1 MRSACCSSHA
11 KRSCASGRVLFWFL
25 LIAAIA
31 VAAALAAKL
40 THGYALLVAP
50 PYRIELS
57 LNLLVILVLG
67 SFFLLYLLSQLML
80 RTMEVPARVRAWRA
94 QQKRE
99 SARTKQDAAIV
110 ALLEGRYGKAQ
121 QVAQEALA
129 LPYSSGLA
137 ALIAA
142 RAAIDVRQFDKA
154 ESFLSRSEAQPK
166 SLAVPR
172 LTLSAES
179 ALEQGQPQE
188 ALRLLSL
195 LKDEAGMH
203 TAALRLEL
211 RAMQAARRF
220 AEIPPLDDQLVKRKV
235 FDAAQGEQVRNAA
248 QREQLR
254 SLAHDASGLRDTWNR
269 LPEATR
275 TQPKVAGAA
284 ARSFLQLGGDRE
296 AAEIIAASLEREW
309 DSELVDLYGECSLPD
324 ATRQLEQAER
334 WLGLYSQ
341 DATLLRVLGTLCQR
355 QQLWGKAQTYLE
367 ASLALD
373 NNWRTQLALGEM
385 LGPLGNSE
393 EANSHFV
400 AALRLATDE
409 LKRRG

>member
-1 MRSACCSSHA
+1 MRF
-11 KRSCASGRVLFWFL
+11 LFWFL
-25 LIAAIA
+25 FLA
-31 VAAALAAKL
+31 VVAVVVALAAKL
-40 THGYALLVAP
+40 THGYALLVSP

-57 LNLLVILVLG
+57 LNLLLILAVG
-67 SFFLLYLLSQLML
+67 GFFALYLLSQLVV
-80 RTMEVPARVRAWRA
+80 RTVQLPSQVRAWRS

-99 SARTKQDAAIV
+99 SARAKQDAAIV

-121 QVAQEALA
+121 QDAQAALA
-129 LPYSSGLA
+129 MPQSSGLA

-154 ESFLSRSEAQPK
+154 EGFLARNEAQSK

-172 LTLSAES
+172 LTLSAEI

-188 ALRLLSL
+188 ALRLLKL
-195 LKDEAGMH
+195 LKEEAGLH

-220 AEIPPLDDQLVKRKV
+220 AEIPPLVDQLVKRKV
-235 FDAAQGEQVRNAA
+235 FDASQGEQVRIAA

-269 LPEATR
+269 VPETTR
-275 TQPKVAGAA
+275 TQPQVARAA
-284 ARSFLQLGGDRE
+284 AKSFLQLGGDRE
-296 AAEIIAASLEREW
+296 AAEIIVASLEREW
-309 DSELVDLYGECSLPD
+309 DSELVELYGECRLPD

-334 WLGLYSQ
+334 WLGVHSQ
-341 DATLLRVLGTLCQR
+341 DAALLRVLGTLCQR

-385 LGPLGNSE
+385 LGRLDADE
-393 EANSHFV
+393 EANKHFV

-409 LKRRG
+409 LKRR

>member
-1 MRSACCSSHA
+1 MRF
-11 KRSCASGRVLFWFL
+11 LFWFL
-25 LIAAIA
+25 LIAVAA

-50 PYRIELS
+50 PYRVELS
-57 LNLLVILVLG
+57 LNLLVILAIAG
-67 SFFLLYLLSQLML
+67 FFALYLLSQMAM
-80 RTMEVPARVRAWRA
+80 RTAELPGRVRAWRA

-99 SARTKQDAAIV
+99 SARVKQDAAIV

-121 QVAQEALA
+121 QLAQEALV
-129 LPYSSGLA
+129 LPYSTGLA

-154 ESFLSRSEAQPK
+154 EGFLSRSEVQATR
-166 SLAVPR
+166 LAVPR
-172 LTLSAES
+172 LTLSAEI

-188 ALRLLSL
+188 ALRLLQSL
-195 LKDEAGMH
+195 KAEAGMH

-211 RAMQAARRF
+211 RALQAARRF
-220 AEIPPLDDQLVKRKV
+220 ADIPPLVGQLVKRKV
-235 FDAAQGEQVRNAA
+235 FDEAQGEQVRIAA

-254 SLAHDASGLRDTWNR
+254 SLAHDAAGLRDTWSR

-275 TQPKVAGAA
+275 TEPKIARAA
-284 ARSFLQLGGDRE
+284 AQSFLQLGGDRE
-296 AAEIIAASLEREW
+296 AAEIIANALAREW
-309 DSELVDLYGECSLPD
+309 DSDLVDLYGECRLPD
-324 ATRQLEQAER
+324 ATKQIEQAER
-334 WLGLYSQ
+334 WLSTHNQ

-373 NNWRTQLALGEM
+373 NHWRTQLALGEL
-385 LGPLGNSE
+385 LGRLARGE
-393 EANSHFV
+393 EANAHFV
-400 AALRLATDE
+400 AALKLATE
-409 LKRRG
+409 TLRGLRS

>member
-1 MRSACCSSHA
+1 MRF
-11 KRSCASGRVLFWFL
+11 LFWFL
-25 LIAAIA
+25 LIAVAA

-50 PYRIELS
+50 PYRVELS
-57 LNLLVILVLG
+57 LSLLVILAIAG
-67 SFFLLYLLSQLML
+67 FFTLYLLSQMAM
-80 RTMEVPARVRAWRA
+80 RTAELPGRVRAWRA

-99 SARTKQDAAIV
+99 SARAKQDAAIV

-121 QVAQEALA
+121 QLAQEALA
-129 LPYSSGLA
+129 LPYSTGLA

-154 ESFLSRSEAQPK
+154 EGFLSRSEVQAT

-172 LTLSAES
+172 LTLSAEI

-188 ALRLLSL
+188 AMRLLQSL
-195 LKDEAGMH
+195 KAEAGMH

-211 RAMQAARRF
+211 RALQAARRF
-220 AEIPPLDDQLVKRKV
+220 ADIPPLVGQLVKRKV
-235 FDAAQGEQVRNAA
+235 FDEAQGEQVRIAA

-254 SLAHDASGLRDTWNR
+254 SLAHDAAGLRDTWSR
-269 LPEATR
+269 LPDATR
-275 TQPKVAGAA
+275 TQPKIARAA
-284 ARSFLQLGGDRE
+284 AQSFLQLGGDRE
-296 AAEIIAASLEREW
+296 AAEIIANALVREW
-309 DSELVDLYGECSLPD
+309 DSDLVDLYGECRLPD
-324 ATRQLEQAER
+324 ATKQIEQAER
-334 WLGLYSQ
+334 WLSTHNQ

-355 QQLWGKAQTYLE
+355 QQLWGKTQTYLE

-373 NNWRTQLALGEM
+373 NHWRTQLALGEM
-385 LGPLGNSE
+385 LGRLGKSD
-393 EANSHFV
+393 EANAHFV

-409 LKRRG
+409 LRRR

>member
-1 MRSACCSSHA
+1 V
-11 KRSCASGRVLFWFL
+11 RVLFWFL
-25 LIAAIA
+25 LLAVVA

-67 SFFLLYLLSQLML
+67 TFFLLYLLSRFVLQ
-80 RTMEVPARVRAWRA
+80 TIEVPERVRVWRA

-99 SARTKQDAAIV
+99 SARAKQDAAIV

-154 ESFLSRSEAQPK
+154 ESFLSRSEAQPA

-172 LTLSAES
+172 LTLSAEI

-188 ALRLLSL
+188 ALRLLQSL
-195 LKDEAGMH
+195 KAEAGMH

-211 RAMQAARRF
+211 RALQAARRY
-220 AEIPPLDDQLVKRKV
+220 ADIPPLVEQLVKRKV
-235 FDAAQGEQVRNAA
+235 FDQAQGEQVRIAA

-254 SLAHDASGLRDTWNR
+254 ELSHDAAGLRDTWSR
-269 LPEATR
+269 LPESTR
-275 TQPKVAGAA
+275 TQPKIARAGAQ
-284 ARSFLQLGGDRE
+284 SFLQLGGDRE
-296 AAEIIAASLEREW
+296 AVEIIAGALAREW
-309 DSELVDLYGECSLPD
+309 DSELVDLYGECRLPD
-324 ATRQLEQAER
+324 PNRQLEQAER
-334 WLGLYSQ
+334 WLPAHSQ
-341 DATLLRVLGTLCQR
+341 DATLLRVLGMLCQR
-355 QQLWGKAQTYLE
+355 QQLWGKAQTYFE

-373 NNWRTQLALGEM
+373 NHWRTQLALGEM
-385 LGPLGNSE
+385 LGRLGRGE
-393 EANSHFV
+393 EANAHFA
-400 AALRLATDE
+400 AALKLATE
-409 LKRRG
+409 ALRGVRQ

>member
-1 MRSACCSSHA
+1 MRF
-11 KRSCASGRVLFWFL
+11 LFWFL
-25 LIAAIA
+25 LIAVAA

-50 PYRIELS
+50 PYRVELS
-57 LNLLVILVLG
+57 LNLLVILAIAG
-67 SFFLLYLLSQLML
+67 FFTLYLLSQMAM
-80 RTMEVPARVRAWRA
+80 RTAELPGRVRAWRA

-99 SARTKQDAAIV
+99 SARAKQDAAIV

-121 QVAQEALA
+121 QLAQEALA
-129 LPYSSGLA
+129 LPYSTGLA

-154 ESFLSRSEAQPK
+154 EGFLSRSEVQAT

-172 LTLSAES
+172 LTLSAEI

-188 ALRLLSL
+188 AFRLLQSL
-195 LKDEAGMH
+195 KAEAGMH

-211 RAMQAARRF
+211 RALQAARRF
-220 AEIPPLDDQLVKRKV
+220 ADIPPLVGQLVKRKV
-235 FDAAQGEQVRNAA
+235 FDEAQGEQVRIAA

-254 SLAHDASGLRDTWNR
+254 SLAHDAAGLRDTWNR
-269 LPEATR
+269 LPDATR
-275 TQPKVAGAA
+275 TQPKIAGAA
-284 ARSFLQLGGDRE
+284 AQSFLQLGGDRE
-296 AAEIIAASLEREW
+296 AAEIIANALAREW
-309 DSELVDLYGECSLPD
+309 DSDLVDRYGECRLPD
-324 ATRQLEQAER
+324 ATKQIEQAER
-334 WLGLYSQ
+334 WLSTHNQ

-373 NNWRTQLALGEM
+373 NHWRTQLALGEL
-385 LGPLGNSE
+385 LGRLGRGE
-393 EANSHFV
+393 EANAHFG
-400 AALRLATDE
+400 AALKLATE
-409 LKRRG
+409 ALRP

>member
-1 MRSACCSSHA
+1 MRL
-11 KRSCASGRVLFWFL
+11 LFWFL
-25 LIAAIA
+25 LIAVAA

-57 LNLLVILVLG
+57 LNLLVILAIA
-67 SFFLLYLLSQLML
+67 SFFTLYLLSQMAM
-80 RTMEVPARVRAWRA
+80 RTAELPGRVRAWRA

-99 SARTKQDAAIV
+99 SARAKQDAAIV

-121 QVAQEALA
+121 QLAQEALA
-129 LPYSSGLA
+129 LPYSTGLA

-154 ESFLSRSEAQPK
+154 EGFLSRSEVQAT

-172 LTLSAES
+172 LTLSAEI

-188 ALRLLSL
+188 ALRLLQSL
-195 LKDEAGMH
+195 KAEAGLH

-211 RAMQAARRF
+211 RALQAARRF
-220 AEIPPLDDQLVKRKV
+220 ADIPLLVGQLVKRKV
-235 FDAAQGEQVRNAA
+235 FDEAQGEQVRIAA

-254 SLAHDASGLRDTWNR
+254 SLAHDAAGLRDTWSR
-269 LPEATR
+269 LPDATR
-275 TQPKVAGAA
+275 TEPKIARAA
-284 ARSFLQLGGDRE
+284 AQSFLQLGGDRE
-296 AAEIIAASLEREW
+296 AAEIIANALAREW
-309 DSELVDLYGECSLPD
+309 DSDLVDLYGECRLPD
-324 ATRQLEQAER
+324 ATKQIEQADR
-334 WLGLYSQ
+334 WLSRHNQ

-373 NNWRTQLALGEM
+373 NHWRTQLALGEM
-385 LGPLGNSE
+385 LGRLGKSD
-393 EANSHFV
+393 EANAHFV

-409 LKRRG
+409 LRRS